1 MKWLPKPIDLGIT
14 SVLGIQL
21 GICIGLYQNELHT
34 YLMHWL
40 GVITTFAI
48 IGVVVL
54 RVYEQRNKPTYTQ
67 LRYVVAMAG
76 VMCTFAIIGYIHTDR
91 VITQYFEDRPF
102 YYGAE
107 GAYYVQLSSNPQP
120 IVTLDGVMTIMD
132 ADVEGMDID
141 KNGSTEHVPA
151 RGSIRIYIPGEP
163 TIHMGERYVIRGT
176 VKGFTYYEQSGAY
189 L

>member
-14 SVLGIQL
+14 SVLGILL

-54 RVYEQRNKPTYTQ
+54 RVYEQRNKPTYTP

-107 GAYYVQLSSNPQP
+107 GAYS
-120 IVTLDGVMTIMD
+120 
-132 ADVEGMDID
+132 
-141 KNGSTEHVPA
+141 
-151 RGSIRIYIPGEP
+151 
-163 TIHMGERYVIRGT
+163 
-176 VKGFTYYEQSGAY
+176 
-189 L
+189 